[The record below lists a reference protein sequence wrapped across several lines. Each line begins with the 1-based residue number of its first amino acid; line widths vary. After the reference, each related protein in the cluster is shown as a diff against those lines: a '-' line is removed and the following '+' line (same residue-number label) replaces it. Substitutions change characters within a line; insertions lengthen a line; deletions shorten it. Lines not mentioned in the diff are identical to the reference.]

1 MSKVAEFSA
10 AGGMYSWSSQ
20 TRLYAISG
28 GNFNSHY
35 WP

>member
-1 MSKVAEFSA
+1 VYKFVEFFV
-10 AGGMYSWSSQ
+10 AGGMCSWSSQ
-20 TRLYAISG
+20 TRLCSISG